1 MTAEAGL
8 DGFTVLRFCEIKNAY
23 WAVFGSQEQMRRPL
37 NSSFPSTWP
46 CPSANAPPCFLVKA
60 PEQKIELKV
69 AMLHLS
75 EW

>member
-1 MTAEAGL
+1 MAAEAGL

-23 WAVFGSQEQMRRPL
+23 WVVFGSQEQIRRPL
-37 NSSFPSTWP
+37 NNSFPFYLAL
-46 CPSANAPPCFLVKA
+46 PSANAPPCFLVKA
-60 PEQKIELKV
+60 PKQKIELRV